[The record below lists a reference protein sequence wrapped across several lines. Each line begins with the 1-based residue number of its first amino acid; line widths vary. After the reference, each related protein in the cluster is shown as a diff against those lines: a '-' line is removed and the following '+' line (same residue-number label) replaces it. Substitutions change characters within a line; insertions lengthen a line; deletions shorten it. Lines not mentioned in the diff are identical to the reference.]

1 MFINLTTNR
10 IDRVS
15 DRWRTSTFC
24 IECRCCSQTIR
35 RHLNSPSM
43 TSNGCW
49 SRRPPVASKSKR
61 GCVCYR
67 CDDFHDRYG
76 GYVDD
81 RLRKAVIRRSTRAG
95 FWEVDISLNL
105 SLLYSIHALLIEAN
119 ADSDDALLNTHIDR
133 YGKFKVRFVQQAMI
147 TRLRATKGE
156 YAAQQLNMQINARSS
171 QNFSPVDALTNP
183 LDSGRVR
190 RLPVDFI
197 VDSSRKPKSWRSA
210 AACREC

>member
-1 MFINLTTNR
+1 M
-10 IDRVS
+10 
-15 DRWRTSTFC
+15 
-24 IECRCCSQTIR
+24 
-35 RHLNSPSM
+35 
-43 TSNGCW
+43 
-49 SRRPPVASKSKR
+49 
-61 GCVCYR
+61 CYR

-119 ADSDDALLNTHIDR
+119 ADSDDALLNTHIGR

-147 TRLRATKGE
+147 TRPRATKGE

-190 RLPVDFI
+190 RLPVNFI
-197 VDSSRKPKSWRSA
+197 VDSSRKPKS
-210 AACREC
+210 